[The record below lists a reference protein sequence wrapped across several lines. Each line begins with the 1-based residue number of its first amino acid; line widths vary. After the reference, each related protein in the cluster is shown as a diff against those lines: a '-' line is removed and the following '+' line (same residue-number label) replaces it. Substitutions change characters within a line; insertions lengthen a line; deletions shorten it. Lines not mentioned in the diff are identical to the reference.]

1 MNDIIRLFEKYKL
14 DKLRHRYH
22 NLYWDLLNDKKEIYE
37 NVLEI
42 GIGTI
47 DETKPS
53 SMFEYKKVLEQD
65 YTFGNSLRAWRDYFT
80 NANVYGI
87 DVDEN
92 TMFEEDRIKTFCSSS
107 MDKDTMDNI
116 LSKLPQFDM
125 VIDDGLHTM
134 EANLETLKIVFP
146 YLKNGGIYVIE
157 DINQEVNQEVNWYI
171 EKLLVDD
178 RFINTIGECDY
189 TVHDNFNVIFTRV
202 IVIYK
207 K

>member
-1 MNDIIRLFEKYKL
+1 MNELIKLFEKYKL
-14 DKLRHRYH
+14 DKLLNKYH
-22 NLYWDLLNDKKEIYE
+22 NLYCDLLNDKKEIYK
-37 NVLEI
+37 NILEI

-53 SMFEYKKVLEQD
+53 NMGFYKLLEKD

-92 TMFEEDRIKTFCSSS
+92 TMFEEERIKTFCSSS

-125 VIDDGLHTM
+125 VIDDGLHTL

-157 DINQEVNQEVNWYI
+157 DVNQNRDWYI
-171 EKLLVDD
+171 EKLLADN

-189 TVHDNFNVIFTRV
+189 TVHDNFDAVFTRV

>member
-1 MNDIIRLFEKYKL
+1 MNELIKLFEKYKL
-14 DKLRHRYH
+14 DKLRHKYH
-22 NLYWDLLNDKKEIYE
+22 NLYWDLLNDKKEIYK
-37 NVLEI
+37 NILEI

-53 SMFEYKKVLEQD
+53 NMFAYKNELEQD

-80 NANVYGI
+80 NANIYGI

-92 TMFEEDRIKTFCSSS
+92 TMFEENRIKTYCSSS
-107 MDKDTMDNI
+107 MDKYTMDNI

-125 VIDDGLHTM
+125 VVDDGLHTM

-157 DINQEVNQEVNWYI
+157 DVNQYGDWYI

-178 RFINTIGECDY
+178 RFMNTIGDCDY
-189 TVHDNFNVIFTRV
+189 TAYENFNVIFTRV